1 MDSSLAL
8 TVASTLAL
16 AAGMYVELATFDSST
31 LEQAIQCW
39 ACPGENIGAA
49 KKRLESEKI
58 PDVDAI
64 RRWLESVWPT

>member
-1 MDSSLAL
+1 R
-8 TVASTLAL
+8 
-16 AAGMYVELATFDSST
+16 AAGMHVELATCDSST
-31 LEQAIQCW
+31 VELAIHGG

-49 KKRLESEKI
+49 KTRLESEKI